1 MEKGISTIVATLL
14 MLIITIAIAG
24 TAWTFISAVFT
35 SKTAQILE
43 FVDFQNGEIIVRNSG
58 TAEIPVANI
67 KVYVSGSPEQEAAI
81 KSDKDPIPPGQI
93 ATLTILDAYN
103 YNGKKNIRVITP
115 GSAFRITGNF
125 GNNYPEGSSTWYAKI
140 GKHTGYGIND
150 CGWNCND
157 WINTIPDNSWRW
169 IPNLVAWYRF
179 DEGSG
184 NIAHDETKRNDGNL
198 VNNPAWVDGKF
209 SKALRFNSGSNQ
221 YVRNPDA
228 SKLPLG
234 SSPRTMMAW
243 INPVSY
249 PDATYNG
256 IVAYGAMA
264 CTGQG
269 SLLSI
274 KNDGRLSMAFWC
286 NDAYQ
291 TTGPTVPLNQWTHVA
306 LTYSGGTTVRFYING
321 QFVQESSLSAGI
333 PANTQNGPIR
343 IGCTDDP
350 GRCFNGIIDE
360 VMIFNR
366 ALSDEEIKFLYEQ
379 GVGKFSSPV
388 SFDASSCPVKV
399 YNGYFVCCM
408 CEDSAHN
415 CAGCEIA
422 GWFKKFVTVPANVKR
437 VWMKF
442 STDDPIRIYVNGQLA
457 YERGCCCNPCSPIE
471 LTPYIKKGA
480 ENLITAKFYEGCWCG
495 YFGGNIW
502 YDNLI
507 DNGGFEEGAW
517 GNAGDCCCGE
527 CSCTSG
533 ASCSGITGGSYCTC
547 PSAPGGSCQF
557 TATLSTDAKE
567 GKYSLNLTGRN
578 ACACNAK
585 GMLTY
590 EIGKTYKLSF
600 WYKHVQGP
608 DCPRYCMWV
617 CGRNVCDPAENLCDA
632 VSRDGNWHYYE
643 KIFTV
648 QPGSTCMSLHFYGG
662 DGSDTQFS
670 TNLYDDVRIIEIS

>member
-1 MEKGISTIVATLL
+1 MKKGISAIVATLL
-14 MLIITIAIAG
+14 MLIITITLVGA
-24 TAWTFISAVFT
+24 AWTFISSIFT
-35 SKTAQILE
+35 SRTAQILE
-43 FVDFQNGEIIVRNSG
+43 FVDFHNGEIIVRNSG
-58 TAEIPVANI
+58 TAPIPVANI
-67 KVYVSGSPEQEAAI
+67 KIYVSGSPEREAII
-81 KSDKDPIPPGQI
+81 KSDKDPIPPGQT

-103 YNGKKNIRVITP
+103 YNGRKNIRVVTP
-115 GSAFRITGNF
+115 GSSFRAIGNF
-125 GNNYPEGSSTWYAKI
+125 GNNYPEGSSTWYARI
-140 GKHTGYGIND
+140 GKHTGWGIND

-157 WINTIPDNSWRW
+157 WINTLPDNSWRW

-179 DEGSG
+179 DESSG
-184 NIAHDETKRNDGNL
+184 TIANDETTRNDGNL
-198 VNNPAWVDGKF
+198 VNGPQWVDGKYG
-209 SKALRFNSGSNQ
+209 KALSFDGVDDYANNPTVTGLSTSSISFLFWSKQLGTRNFFMHPIGIFGAHSATIYIQPNSYNYYYKFETISGVRYEGFIKTLDNDWHFIAATFDGQKIRIYVDGNLEKEISAPGSIDKRDNS
-221 YVRNPDA
+221 VFIGTTG
-228 SKLPLG
+228 LG
-234 SSPRTMMAW
+234 SS
-243 INPVSY
+243 SY
-249 PDATYNG
+249 GNY
-256 IVAYGAMA
+256 
-264 CTGQG
+264 
-269 SLLSI
+269 
-274 KNDGRLSMAFWC
+274 
-286 NDAYQ
+286 
-291 TTGPTVPLNQWTHVA
+291 
-306 LTYSGGTTVRFYING
+306 FY
-321 QFVQESSLSAGI
+321 
-333 PANTQNGPIR
+333 
-343 IGCTDDP
+343 
-350 GRCFNGIIDE
+350 GIIDE

-366 ALSDEEIKFLYEQ
+366 ALSDEEIKLLYEQ
-379 GVGKFSSPV
+379 GIGKFSSPA
-388 SFDASSCPVKV
+388 SWDASSCPVKV
-399 YNGYFVCCM
+399 YSGYFVCCM
-408 CEDSAHN
+408 CEDPAHN

-422 GWFKKFVTVPANVKR
+422 GWFKKFVTVPTNVKR

-457 YERGCCCNPCSPIE
+457 YETGCCCNPCPPIE

-480 ENLITAKFYEGCWCG
+480 ENLITVKFYEGCWCG

-507 DNGGFEEGAW
+507 DNGGFEEGTW
-517 GNAGDCCCGE
+517 SNAGDCCCGE

-547 PSAPGGSCQF
+547 PNAPGGSCQF

-585 GMLTY
+585 AMLTY

-617 CGRNVCDPAENLCDA
+617 CGRNVCDPVEYLCDA